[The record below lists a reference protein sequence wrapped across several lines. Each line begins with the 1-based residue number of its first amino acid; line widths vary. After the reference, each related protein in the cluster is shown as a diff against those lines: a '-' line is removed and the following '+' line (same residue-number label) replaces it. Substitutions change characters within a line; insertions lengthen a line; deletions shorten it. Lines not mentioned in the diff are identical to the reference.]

1 MADRGKQASDTK
13 TQKSG
18 YFNHQVSSKAQK
30 HSRMAPWSDVLEY
43 GAVVRCSGASLVDG
57 CLERYNFGYL
67 NSALPDSHA
76 LKLADNP
83 ASLTPPFVVSAISE
97 RV

>member
-30 HSRMAPWSDVLEY
+30 HTAVWHRGPMFWSMAPWSDVLEHPLLMD
-43 GAVVRCSGASLVDG
+43 A
-57 CLERYNFGYL
+57 
-67 NSALPDSHA
+67 
-76 LKLADNP
+76 
-83 ASLTPPFVVSAISE
+83 
-97 RV
+97 